1 MDLPSASSFGESLLV
16 DDDEENRIDAIPL
29 PELRRRVAVGVGYLR
44 ELRSALA
51 VESAMSLEG
60 APGPLPQMDHEQAQR
75 VLEELIELLPVRR
88 KLLTPEERA
97 KLQPISAAEREAM
110 KALFEAVAANPEE
123 FDAAAAEAGS
133 EVSSAELVTARER
146 LEKMDLLNEVA
157 RESAA
162 FAAELKAHQQQL
174 LDEVEAMAGRILA
187 RGEAN

>member
-1 MDLPSASSFGESLLV
+1 V

-110 KALFEAVAANPEE
+110 KALFEAVAAHPEE
-123 FDAAAAEAGS
+123 FDAAAAETGS

-174 LDEVEAMAGRILA
+174 LEEVEAMAGRILA